1 MTSNLTDL
9 IKKSGIE
16 SLQPEYI
23 DEQMNGAK
31 DDITEAI
38 NEIVVS
44 PKDND
49 TIINQLKNKLKIRV
63 NTLTK
68 DVDRTSLTSAISK
81 NSDLTPDEVNQAV
94 TNIIS
99 AKTKHQKLLTNDS
112 QMLSKKLMKLRK
124 IMLS

>member
-1 MTSNLTDL
+1 
-9 IKKSGIE
+9 
-16 SLQPEYI
+16 
-23 DEQMNGAK
+23 MNGAK